1 VRQRCFAITREGRW
15 QQHAPPL
22 DSFLLIF
29 FRPRGSASP
38 FDWDTSQPSQSTTL
52 NHFHHKAAFANVSD
66 DFCSPRPHRQSLLE
80 TPSLPTADR
89 GTNQKAEIVRMG
101 LLGATK
107 CHRHNRLCRKRRGLF
122 KQQQQQGNTMAS
134 TTTILDY
141 EDAVMFLQ
149 FHFHKA
155 AILPAIDEQQEERDH
170 DEATAAAPIMPS
182 SSSAACHSGGLKR
195 SPTCGSFS
203 LVDCM

>member
-1 VRQRCFAITREGRW
+1 LHQAV
-15 QQHAPPL
+15 
-22 DSFLLIF
+22 
-29 FRPRGSASP
+29 
-38 FDWDTSQPSQSTTL
+38 
-52 NHFHHKAAFANVSD
+52 FANVSPD
-66 DFCSPRPHRQSLLE
+66 DFVRPVLIARNSCSANGRQRNKPE
-80 TPSLPTADR
+80 
-89 GTNQKAEIVRMG
+89 GEEIVRMG

-122 KQQQQQGNTMAS
+122 FKQLQQQPGTTMAA

-170 DEATAAAPIMPS
+170 DDDTAAAPMPS
-182 SSSAACHSGGLKR
+182 FSPAACHGGLKR